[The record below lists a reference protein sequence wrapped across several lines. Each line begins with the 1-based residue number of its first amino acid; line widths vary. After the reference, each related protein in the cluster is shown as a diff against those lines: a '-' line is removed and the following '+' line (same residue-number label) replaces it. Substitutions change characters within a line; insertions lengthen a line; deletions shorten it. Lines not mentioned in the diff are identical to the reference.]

1 MLLPQTL
8 LILPRVATRGGAAI
22 AHVLDSKTSQPIRSA
37 YPVGLT
43 WVTLHASGSAA
54 KRRVERALDTGG
66 PTVQHVRVD
75 LGRGHVSVPEQLLD
89 GSDVAPVLEQV
100 RCERVTQRVRRR
112 PLGDS
117 RSAHCILDATLE
129 HGLV

>member
-43 WVTLHASGSAA
+43 WVTLHASGSAPSIVS
-54 KRRVERALDTGG
+54 RGLWTPEG
-66 PTVQHVRVD
+66 PRFSTCV
-75 LGRGHVSVPEQLLD
+75 
-89 GSDVAPVLEQV
+89 
-100 RCERVTQRVRRR
+100 
-112 PLGDS
+112 
-117 RSAHCILDATLE
+117 
-129 HGLV
+129 

>member
-1 MLLPQTL
+1 MFRLLGRRPL
-8 LILPRVATRGGAAI
+8 PARGRSASPRRRRSPRRLILPRVATRGGAAI

-54 KRRVERALDTGG
+54 KHRVERALDTGG

-89 GSDVAPVLEQV
+89 GSDVAPVLEQ
-100 RCERVTQRVRRR
+100 
-112 PLGDS
+112 
-117 RSAHCILDATLE
+117 
-129 HGLV
+129 

>member
-1 MLLPQTL
+1 MLLPQIL
-8 LILPRVATRGGAAI
+8 LILPRVATRGGAVI
-22 AHVLDSKTSQPIRSA
+22 AGVLGSKTSRPIRSA

-43 WVTLHASGSAA
+43 EVTPHASALAA
-54 KRRVERALDTGG
+54 KHRVERAPYTRG

-75 LGRGHVSVPEQLLD
+75 LGGGHVSVPEQLLD
-89 GSDVAPVLEQV
+89 GSDVAAILEQV

-117 RSAHCILDATLE
+117 RSAHCILW
-129 HGLV
+129 G

>member
-54 KRRVERALDTGG
+54 KHRVERALDTGG

-75 LGRGHVSVPEQLLD
+75 LGRGHVSR
-89 GSDVAPVLEQV
+89 GSDINP
-100 RCERVTQRVRRR
+100 
-112 PLGDS
+112 PLAM
-117 RSAHCILDATLE
+117 SANC
-129 HGLV
+129 

>member
-8 LILPRVATRGGAAI
+8 LILPGVATRGGAAI

-54 KRRVERALDTGG
+54 KHRVERALDTGG
-66 PTVQHVRVD
+66 PTVQHVRVSGSWSR
-75 LGRGHVSVPEQLLD
+75 LGARAAPGRFGCRARPRAGALRT
-89 GSDVAPVLEQV
+89 SDAVCAASPAW
-100 RCERVTQRVRRR
+100 RF
-112 PLGDS
+112 PLG
-117 RSAHCILDATLE
+117 ALHP
-129 HGLV
+129 

>member
-1 MLLPQTL
+1 MLLPQIL
-8 LILPRVATRGGAAI
+8 LILPRVATRGGSVI
-22 AHVLDSKTSQPIRSA
+22 AGVLGSKTSRPIRSA

-43 WVTLHASGSAA
+43 EVTPHASALAA
-54 KRRVERALDTGG
+54 KHRVERAPYTRG

-75 LGRGHVSVPEQLLD
+75 LGGGHVSVPEQLLD
-89 GSDVAPVLEQV
+89 GSDVAAILEQV

-117 RSAHCILDATLE
+117 RSAHCILDDTLE